1 MRRLQSTVP
10 VLAAVALA
18 CLASIAPASAD
29 PYDYPWCAQ
38 GPSFGYPGQCM
49 YQTYAHCQASISGQY
64 LACGE
69 NPRFLFREQ
78 AQPRQPQ
85 RRYRRIDHD

>member
-1 MRRLQSTVP
+1 ML
-10 VLAAVALA
+10 AVAAATLA
-18 CLASIAPASAD
+18 GFAGIAPASAD
-29 PYDYPWCAQ
+29 PFDYRWCAQ

-49 YQTYAHCQASISGQY
+49 YQTYEQCQASISGQY

-78 AQPRQPQ
+78 AQPQ
-85 RRYRRIDHD
+85 RPRSRHIHHD